1 MPTCIKLL
9 LWLRSVTCLRFYSNI
24 ISLFSHSPW
33 MSSISR
39 QRQTYTL
46 SDNIRHHFIPC
57 NISFL
62 IFCLHSLIVWFDFL
76 KIDKQLERPFSNLQS
91 KMADILKRTVV
102 QFILWIVVT
111 FQSGK
116 LLINILYL
124 MFPFLYNY
132 NDI

>member
-1 MPTCIKLL
+1 M
-9 LWLRSVTCLRFYSNI
+9 
-24 ISLFSHSPW
+24 
-33 MSSISR
+33 
-39 QRQTYTL
+39 
-46 SDNIRHHFIPC
+46 
-57 NISFL
+57 
-62 IFCLHSLIVWFDFL
+62 VWFF
-76 KIDKQLERPFSNLQS
+76 KIDQQLERPFSDLQS

-132 NDI
+132 NDIK

>member
-1 MPTCIKLL
+1 MPC
-9 LWLRSVTCLRFYSNI
+9 Y
-24 ISLFSHSPW
+24 
-33 MSSISR
+33 
-39 QRQTYTL
+39 
-46 SDNIRHHFIPC
+46 
-57 NISFL
+57 ISFL

-124 MFPFLYNY
+124 MFPFLYND
-132 NDI
+132 NDIK